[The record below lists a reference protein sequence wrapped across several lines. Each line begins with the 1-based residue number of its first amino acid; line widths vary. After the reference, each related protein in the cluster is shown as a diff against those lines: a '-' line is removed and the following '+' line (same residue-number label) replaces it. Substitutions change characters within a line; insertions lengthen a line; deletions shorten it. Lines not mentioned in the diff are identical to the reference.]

1 MRIAAKFMRLFL
13 VLAILTTGLAM
24 PAHAA
29 GDYAAAVPDATVRNA
44 VCRAVF
50 WLHRQ
55 QKPDGGFGTGDRS
68 SVAVTADVAYA
79 LGIVG
84 EDVDG
89 PKWTTTAG
97 KDALDALVALNAAG
111 YAKAD
116 PGQAGKVARAV
127 ALAGADPRS
136 FAGTNLV
143 TTIQGFYDPATGL
156 YHPSFLFRHTL
167 AVEGLLRSG
176 ESVPQGAYDALL
188 ASQLP
193 DGGWFWSKNGTVG
206 DVDTTG
212 RVLQVLGGFAAVS
225 APAAYTRAVNYLAAG
240 QLTGGGWNTGYEG
253 SADPAN
259 GNSTALAVGGLMAVG
274 EDPQA
279 ARFVKNGKG
288 ALETLLS
295 FQKTSGEFAYLK
307 TGSDSQTSPV
317 IATADALSALAPLV
331 EGQPVCGTT
340 YLPLLLAR

>member
-1 MRIAAKFMRLFL
+1 
-13 VLAILTTGLAM
+13 VL
-24 PAHAA
+24 
-29 GDYAAAVPDATVRNA
+29 
-44 VCRAVF
+44 
-50 WLHRQ
+50 WLRTE
-55 QKPDGGFGTGDRS
+55 QKPDGGFGTGDKS

-89 PKWTTTAG
+89 PKWTTAAG
-97 KDALDALVALNAAG
+97 KDTLDALVALNAAG

-127 ALAGADPRS
+127 ALAGANPRS

-156 YHPSFLFRHTL
+156 YHPSFLFRHSL

-176 ESVPQGAYDALL
+176 ESVPPAAYDALL

-193 DGGWFWSKNGTVG
+193 DGGWFWSKNGTIS
-206 DVDTTG
+206 DVDTSG
-212 RVLQVLGGFAAVS
+212 RVLQVLSDYAGVK
-225 APAAYTRAVNYLAAG
+225 APATYARTVDYLAAG
-240 QLTGGGWNTGYEG
+240 QLAVGGWNTGYEG
-253 SADPAN
+253 ASAPAN
-259 GNSTALAVGGLMAVG
+259 ANSTALAVGGLTAVG
-274 EDPQA
+274 ENPQA

-288 ALETLLS
+288 ALETLLA
-295 FQKTSGEFAYLK
+295 FQKPSGEFAYLK
-307 TGSDSQTSPV
+307 NGSDAQTSPI